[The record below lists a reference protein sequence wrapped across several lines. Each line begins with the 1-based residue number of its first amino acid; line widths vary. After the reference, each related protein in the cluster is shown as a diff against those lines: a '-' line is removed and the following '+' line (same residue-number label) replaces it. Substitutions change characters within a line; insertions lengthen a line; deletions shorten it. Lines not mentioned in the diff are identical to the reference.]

1 MMIQRMSLSL
11 MIAGLVACG
20 ADKSE
25 DSGAAAAGSVEVFP
39 EGTSVW
45 TGTAE
50 LSGASLPTTAEL
62 VRDGELLDARITAE
76 IGGQSL
82 TYTAQGRVE
91 LATGRVSLAP
101 GSWEGSDPGLEV
113 VGVVAT
119 YDPGTGELTGEL
131 RDTQTW
137 ESPEMAGGP
146 VVLQTDSPPAQ
157 VASEEL
163 SVASELASARS
174 FSGTFS
180 CSSTARPFF
189 GTLERGSDG
198 WVTGSVGFSEADG
211 SAVGSF
217 AVEGVEAGGGL
228 TLQPLPWTELDDGA
242 TPYLN
247 FWIHGRFQGADFVG
261 KSYQNIGDVC
271 MDDGVVVS
279 FE

>member
-1 MMIQRMSLSL
+1 MMIQRSVF
-11 MIAGLVACG
+11 GLGVVVLAACG

-25 DSGAAAAGSVEVFP
+25 DSAAAGTVSVFP
-39 EGTSVW
+39 DGTSVW

-50 LSGASLPTTAEL
+50 LSGATLPTTAEL
-62 VRDGELLDARITAE
+62 VRDGELLEASITAE

-101 GSWEGSDPGLEV
+101 GSWEGEDPGLEV

-119 YDPGTGELTGEL
+119 YDPATGELTGEL

-137 ESPEMAGGP
+137 ESPEEGGGP
-146 VVLQTDSPPAQ
+146 VLLQTDSAPAELP
-157 VASEEL
+157 VDEVPGSSEL
-163 SVASELASARS
+163 SSARS
-174 FSGTFS
+174 FTGTFS
-180 CSSTARPFF
+180 CSSTARPFW

-198 WVTGSVGFSEADG
+198 WVTGTVGFDEADG
-211 SAVGSF
+211 ASVGSF

-228 TLQPLPWTELDDGA
+228 TLQPLPWTELADGA

-247 FWIHGRFQGADFVG
+247 FWVHGRFQDADFVG
-261 KSYQNIGDVC
+261 KAYQNIGDVC
-271 MDDGVVVS
+271 MDDGVVVT